1 MNKVFSGLF
10 LFAASRVQIHFC
22 ILSFSFQILFV
33 YFPQRSNYFFWYLV
47 DLAVHTS
54 TYKPNPFILLI
65 GLNLWINTQ
74 TISSALQFWKY
85 IKQTS
90 IHERIFVLHMIFIIS
105 IWIDKLRAHFART
118 SFEFWSKAIQ
128 WEKLEVQML
137 TSWKRSIL
145 IKTLFWHV
153 SKDFMLIFWKMSSCY
168 CSKIWL
174 EHFEL
179 CPKCEKRALFL
190 WMDLSDSR
198 SAFMTK
204 GTDRQHI
211 WVLHRATRFEIVRQ
225 HHNRHWYHE
234 KVEFSSKNR
243 KLFRFTWN
251 LTRLLKNWNK
261 VVFRNCIWFVAN
273 TKFIARIGVF
283 WN

>member
-1 MNKVFSGLF
+1 M
-10 LFAASRVQIHFC
+10 FAASRVQIHFC

-179 CPKCEKRALFL
+179 CPKCEKRTLFYEWISVIQGPLL
-190 WMDLSDSR
+190 WQRAQTGNTSGCCTELPDSKM
-198 SAFMTK
+198 S
-204 GTDRQHI
+204 
-211 WVLHRATRFEIVRQ
+211 
-225 HHNRHWYHE
+225 
-234 KVEFSSKNR
+234 
-243 KLFRFTWN
+243 
-251 LTRLLKNWNK
+251 
-261 VVFRNCIWFVAN
+261 AN
-273 TKFIARIGVF
+273 TTTGIDIMKKLNFHQKIANFLGLLEILQGC
-283 WN
+283 